1 MTAIRLTAEIDM
13 NQHIATKEKT
23 MNQRTE
29 EMANQAV
36 FQLQF
41 RTREAVRY
49 VMRNA
54 QVQEKEAERAIRSV
68 ATFHRQPKADSWKS
82 VTV

>member
-1 MTAIRLTAEIDM
+1 M
-13 NQHIATKEKT
+13 NE
-23 MNQRTE
+23 RTE

-54 QVQEKEAERAIRSV
+54 GVAEKEAERAIRSV
-68 ATFHRQPKADSWKS
+68 ATFHRQPREGSWRT

>member
-1 MTAIRLTAEIDM
+1 M

>member
-1 MTAIRLTAEIDM
+1 M
-13 NQHIATKEKT
+13 NE
-23 MNQRTE
+23 RTE

-49 VMRNA
+49 VQRNA
-54 QVQEKEAERAIRSV
+54 GVDEKEAERAIRSV
-68 ATFHRQPKADSWKS
+68 TTFHRQPKSASWKT

>member
-1 MTAIRLTAEIDM
+1 M
-13 NQHIATKEKT
+13 NE
-23 MNQRTE
+23 RTE

-68 ATFHRQPKADSWKS
+68 TTFHRQPRADSWAT